1 MNVSRFLIMIC
12 ASFLWT
18 SASSAQILDKIKQ
31 SKNLR
36 VCLESGYM
44 PMEMKTSSGKWLG
57 FDVDM
62 MTAFAKHLDVKL
74 DLLDTKWDGIIPSL
88 LSGKCDLIA
97 SSMAKTQ
104 EREKVVAFSDPY
116 YQNQLL
122 LAVRNTP
129 ENVTNFQCLEDFNHE
144 KFSVSVKTGSSS
156 DLFLNNSGA
165 LKKAKI
171 LKFDADSDIVSAVL
185 TGKSDAF
192 IYDTPYVKMAALS
205 HPGKLHI
212 VPQGFNGDEF
222 GVAFKKSNNDLRE
235 SFNQFL
241 RQWKESSA
249 YEKSLKYYFDGM
261 EWSADLQK

>member
-1 MNVSRFLIMIC
+1 MNVSRFLATVC
-12 ASFLWT
+12 AFFVWT
-18 SASSAQILDKIKQ
+18 SISSAQTLNKIQ
-31 SKNLR
+31 QNKNLR

-44 PMEMKTSSGKWLG
+44 PMEMKTSSGRWLG

-62 MTAFAKHLDVKL
+62 ITAYAKFIDVKL
-74 DLLDTKWDGIIPSL
+74 QLLDTKWDGIVPSL

-97 SSMAKTQ
+97 SSMAKNQ

-122 LAVRNTP
+122 LAVRNTAQ
-129 ENVTNFQCLEDFNHE
+129 NSKRFQGLEDFNHE
-144 KFSVSVKTGSSS
+144 EFSVAVKTGSSS
-156 DLFLNNSGA
+156 DLFLNHSGA

-205 HPGKLHI
+205 HPGKLYI

-222 GVAFKKSNNDLRE
+222 GVAFKKTDSDLRE

-241 RQWKESSA
+241 RQWKEGGA
-249 YEKSLKYYFDGM
+249 YEKASQYYFDTM
-261 EWSADLQK
+261 DWSAELQK